1 MGDGKR
7 SECVTFAFI
16 ANGVEYCGK
25 SQKILPSY
33 NCGIISIDVD
43 VDTNVDIVVVYD
55 IKKWRH

>member
-1 MGDGKR
+1 M
-7 SECVTFAFI
+7 TFAFI

-43 VDTNVDIVVVYD
+43 VDTNVYIVVVYD